1 MKKILSLI
9 LCIILVCSIGSWSV
23 SAATNYCKLF
33 EDNIR
38 SLRWSLNF
46 NGDKSVAENTS
57 FPIEVIMDYIKMK
70 TMFTYTEDNQEFVSI
85 PASVFETKAK
95 KCFALIDLNA
105 MRSFEEDYWN
115 STTQAMDK
123 RKVYDSTKK
132 AYVFFAAGGVGDSTT
147 YAIRGYSKNGNKY
160 TVYSHF
166 IDLSEPNDTTAGE
179 GMDYFV
185 YEGDKYKIYH
195 TVKNVVE
202 TDGTDVKFH
211 SWEKVSS
218 YPAES
223 SLITVSTK
231 LEDEKPAQ
239 SKPSGSSS
247 NTSSASKPTQST
259 TTSSTAIQSKPTAS
273 SSTSTTVE
281 SNQSTTS
288 QTGSETPVS
297 SEETTSSEVEKP
309 LVTVATTETAKL
321 ETEANV
327 FPEKTVV
334 KVEEIKE
341 TKTIETI
348 KTALK
353 DITENFVAYEITA
366 KCDNVSV
373 QPDGK
378 VKATFNIPEGYDL
391 EKVAVFYVADDGKT
405 EKLNSSVDKATNTI
419 IAELEHFS
427 TYVVAE
433 TNIVSSESTEEST
446 TETTG
451 EAEPKPAKN
460 NAVLWIVII
469 VVLVAALGAV
479 LYFFVIKKKA

>member
-1 MKKILSLI
+1 M
-9 LCIILVCSIGSWSV
+9 
-23 SAATNYCKLF
+23 
-33 EDNIR
+33 
-38 SLRWSLNF
+38 
-46 NGDKSVAENTS
+46 
-57 FPIEVIMDYIKMK
+57 
-70 TMFTYTEDNQEFVSI
+70 
-85 PASVFETKAK
+85 
-95 KCFALIDLNA
+95 
-105 MRSFEEDYWN
+105 
-115 STTQAMDK
+115 
-123 RKVYDSTKK
+123 
-132 AYVFFAAGGVGDSTT
+132 
-147 YAIRGYSKNGNKY
+147 
-160 TVYSHF
+160 
-166 IDLSEPNDTTAGE
+166 
-179 GMDYFV
+179 
-185 YEGDKYKIYH
+185 
-195 TVKNVVE
+195 VE

-239 SKPSGSSS
+239 SKPSNSSS

-259 TTSSTAIQSKPTAS
+259 TTSSTATQSKPTAS

-288 QTGSETPVS
+288 QTGSEAPVS

-378 VKATFNIPEGYDL
+378 VKATFNIPDGYDL